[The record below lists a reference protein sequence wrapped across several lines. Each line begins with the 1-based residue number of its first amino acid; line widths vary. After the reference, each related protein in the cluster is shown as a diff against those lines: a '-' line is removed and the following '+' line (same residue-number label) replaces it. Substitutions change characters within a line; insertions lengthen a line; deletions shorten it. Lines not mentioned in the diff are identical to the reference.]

1 MTDTPHTPSQK
12 TPGPEDLP
20 PIIPPAATVAAPTRL
35 SLLTR
40 LRNYFL
46 AGIIVTAPIGL
57 TIYLVFIT
65 IEAIDRNVRS
75 LVPQGYEPERFI
87 PSYNLPFGI
96 PGLGLIAAVVLLTL
110 IGFLATNLLGRSL
123 LRVGE
128 ALVSRMPIV
137 RGIYSALKQ
146 IFETMFSQSGNSF
159 RQVALVPWPAQGS
172 WTIAFV
178 TNYVQGGEV
187 NGLLGEQLVTC
198 YVPTTPNPTGGYMT
212 YFRRRD
218 IQILE
223 MTVDEAM
230 KLIISC
236 GVIVPHATSQSSM
249 AAAQTKMAA
258 GGNADGK
265 LGNGDGNFTP

>member
-1 MTDTPHTPSQK
+1 MTQTPSDTPP
-12 TPGPEDLP
+12 PETELH
-20 PIIPPAATVAAPTRL
+20 ILAPVPKL
-35 SLLTR
+35 SLFTR

-75 LVPQGYEPERFI
+75 LVPLGYEPERFI

-96 PGLGLIAAVVLLTL
+96 PGLGLIAAFVLLTL
-110 IGFLATNLLGRSL
+110 IGFLATNLMGRTL
-123 LRVGE
+123 LRLGE
-128 ALVSRMPIV
+128 RIVARMPIV
-137 RGIYSALKQ
+137 RGVYSALKQ
-146 IFETMFSQSGNSF
+146 IFETVFSQSGNSF
-159 RQVALVPWPAQGS
+159 RQVALVPWPSTGS

-187 NGLLGEQLVTC
+187 SEQLGEDLVTV

-212 YFRRRD
+212 YYRRRD
-218 IQILE
+218 IKILS
-223 MTVDEAM
+223 MSVDQAM

-236 GVIVPHATSQSSM
+236 GVIVPPDLAQTTT
-249 AAAQTKMAA
+249 AAQKTAA
-258 GGNADGK
+258 GGKPDAKSDS
-265 LGNGDGNFTP
+265 GDGNFTP

>member
-1 MTDTPHTPSQK
+1 MTQTPTTP
-12 TPGPEDLP
+12 PPELP
-20 PIIPPAATVAAPTRL
+20 HIIAPSPRV

-57 TIYLVFIT
+57 TIYLVVIT
-65 IEAIDRNVRS
+65 IQAIDRNVRG
-75 LVPQGYEPERFI
+75 LVPEGYQPERFI
-87 PSYNLPFGI
+87 PYDLPFGL
-96 PGLGLIAAVVLLTL
+96 PGLGVVAALVILTL
-110 IGFLATNLLGRSL
+110 IGFLATNLMGRTL
-123 LRVGE
+123 LRLGE
-128 ALVSRMPIV
+128 RLVARMPVV
-137 RGIYSALKQ
+137 RGVYSALKQ

-178 TNYVQGGEV
+178 TNYVQGPEIAA
-187 NGLLGEQLVTC
+187 NLGEQLVTC

-218 IQILE
+218 IVILS
-223 MTVDEAM
+223 MTVDQAM

-236 GVIVPHATSQSSM
+236 GVIVPPGSVQGAT
-249 AAAQTKMAA
+249 AAKTAE
-258 GGNADGK
+258 GGSGNVEP
-265 LGNGDGNFTP
+265 GNGGFTP

>member
-1 MTDTPHTPSQK
+1 MTTPS
-12 TPGPEDLP
+12 PDSLP
-20 PIIPPAATVAAPTRL
+20 PIIPTGDAVPPPPRI

-75 LVPQGYEPERFI
+75 LVPPGYEPERFI

-96 PGLGLIAAVVLLTL
+96 PGLGLIAAVVILTL
-110 IGFLATNLLGRSL
+110 IGFLATNLLGRTL
-123 LRVGE
+123 LRLGE
-128 ALVSRMPIV
+128 GLVSRTPIV

-146 IFETMFSQSGNSF
+146 IFETVFSQSGNSF

-187 NGLLGEQLVTC
+187 NGLIGDQLVTC

-236 GVIVPHATSQSSM
+236 GVIVPHPTSQSSIT
-249 AAAQTKMAA
+249 AAQIKTAA
-258 GGNADGK
+258 GGNDVK
-265 LGNGDGNFTP
+265 PSNGDGNFTP

>member
-1 MTDTPHTPSQK
+1 MTQTPDQQP
-12 TPGPEDLP
+12 DLP
-20 PIIPPAATVAAPTRL
+20 PIIPPLVEPPPRL
-35 SLLTR
+35 SLMTR

-75 LVPQGYEPERFI
+75 LVPQGFEPERFI

-110 IGFLATNLLGRSL
+110 IGFLATNLLGRTL
-123 LRVGE
+123 LRLGE
-128 ALVSRMPIV
+128 RIVARMPIV
-137 RGIYSALKQ
+137 RGLYSALKQ
-146 IFETMFSQSGNSF
+146 IFETVFSQSGNSF
-159 RQVALVPWPAQGS
+159 RQVALVPWPSTGS
-172 WTIAFV
+172 WTLAFV
-178 TNYVQGGEV
+178 TNYVQGPEI
-187 NGLLGEQLVTC
+187 NGALGEELVTV

-212 YFRRRD
+212 YYRRRD
-218 IQILE
+218 IHILS

-236 GVIVPHATSQSSM
+236 GVIVPQGLT
-249 AAAQTKMAA
+249 AAAKTAA
-258 GGNADGK
+258 GGKPDVK
-265 LGNGDGNFTP
+265 PSNGDGNFTP

>member
-1 MTDTPHTPSQK
+1 MTTETPQPS
-12 TPGPEDLP
+12 PESELP
-20 PIIPPAATVAAPTRL
+20 PIIAPAPRV

-46 AGIIVTAPIGL
+46 AGIIVAAPIGL

-75 LVPQGYEPERFI
+75 LVPPGYQPERFI
-87 PSYNLPFGI
+87 PYDLPFGI
-96 PGLGLIAAVVLLTL
+96 PGLGLIAALVVLTL
-110 IGFLATNLLGRSL
+110 IGFLATNLMGRTL
-123 LRVGE
+123 LRLGE
-128 ALVSRMPIV
+128 RIVARMPIV

-146 IFETMFSQSGNSF
+146 IFETVFSQSGNSF
-159 RQVALVPWPAQGS
+159 RQVALVPWPSQGS

-178 TNYVQGGEV
+178 TNYIQGGEV
-187 NGLLGEQLVTC
+187 GEHLGDEIVTC

-218 IQILE
+218 IHILS
-223 MTVDEAM
+223 MTVDQAM

-236 GVIVPHATSQSSM
+236 GVIVPTDI
-249 AAAQTKMAA
+249 AAAQIKAA
-258 GGNADGK
+258 GGGK
-265 LGNGDGNFTP
+265 PGGKPEHGDGGFTP

>member
-1 MTDTPHTPSQK
+1 MTQTPDPQPDTELHI
-12 TPGPEDLP
+12 LA
-20 PIIPPAATVAAPTRL
+20 PAPRV
-35 SLLTR
+35 SLFTR

-75 LVPQGYEPERFI
+75 LVPLGYEPERFI

-96 PGLGLIAAVVLLTL
+96 PGLGLVAAVVLLTL
-110 IGFLATNLLGRSL
+110 IGFLATNLMGRTL
-123 LRVGE
+123 LRLGE
-128 ALVSRMPIV
+128 RIVARMPIV
-137 RGIYSALKQ
+137 RGVYSALKQ
-146 IFETMFSQSGNSF
+146 IFETVFSQSGNSF
-159 RQVALVPWPAQGS
+159 RQVALVPWPSTGS

-187 NGLLGEQLVTC
+187 SEQLGEDLVTV

-212 YFRRRD
+212 YYRRRD
-218 IQILE
+218 IKILS
-223 MTVDEAM
+223 MSVDQAM

-236 GVIVPHATSQSSM
+236 GVIVPPELAQTTT
-249 AAAQTKMAA
+249 AAQKTAA
-258 GGNADGK
+258 GGKPDAKPDS
-265 LGNGDGNFTP
+265 GDGNFTP

>member
-1 MTDTPHTPSQK
+1 MTTETPP
-12 TPGPEDLP
+12 PNPETELP
-20 PIIPPAATVAAPTRL
+20 PIIAPAPRV

-46 AGIIVTAPIGL
+46 AGIIVAAPIGL

-75 LVPQGYEPERFI
+75 LVPHGYEPERFI

-96 PGLGLIAAVVLLTL
+96 PGLGLIAAVVILTL
-110 IGFLATNLLGRSL
+110 IGFLATNLMGRTL
-123 LRVGE
+123 LRLGE
-128 ALVSRMPIV
+128 RIVARMPIV

-146 IFETMFSQSGNSF
+146 IFETVFSQSGNSF
-159 RQVALVPWPAQGS
+159 RQVALVPWPSQGS

-178 TNYVQGGEV
+178 TNYIQGGEV
-187 NGLLGEQLVTC
+187 GEHLGDEIVTC

-218 IQILE
+218 IHILS
-223 MTVDEAM
+223 MTVDQAM

-236 GVIVPHATSQSSM
+236 GVIVPTDI
-249 AAAQTKMAA
+249 AAAQIKAA
-258 GGNADGK
+258 GGGK
-265 LGNGDGNFTP
+265 PGGKPENGDGGFTP

>member
-1 MTDTPHTPSQK
+1 MTTPS
-12 TPGPEDLP
+12 PDNLP
-20 PIIPPAATVAAPTRL
+20 PIIPPAETLPPPPRI

-75 LVPQGYEPERFI
+75 LVPLGYEPERFI

-96 PGLGLIAAVVLLTL
+96 PGLGLIAAVVILTV
-110 IGFLATNLLGRSL
+110 IGFLATNLLGRTL

-128 ALVSRMPIV
+128 ALVNRMPVV
-137 RGIYSALKQ
+137 RGVYSALKQ

-187 NGLLGEQLVTC
+187 NGLIGEQIVTC

-218 IQILE
+218 IQILS

-236 GVIVPHATSQSSM
+236 GVIVPHPTSQSSIL
-249 AAAQTKMAA
+249 AAQTKTAA
-258 GGNADGK
+258 GGNDGK
-265 LGNGDGNFTP
+265 PSSNGDGSFTP

>member
-1 MTDTPHTPSQK
+1 MTDPTPPSETP
-12 TPGPEDLP
+12 EP
-20 PIIPPAATVAAPTRL
+20 PHIIVPPPRL
-35 SLLTR
+35 SLATR

-65 IEAIDRNVRS
+65 IQAIDRNVRG

-87 PSYNLPFGI
+87 PYELPYGI
-96 PGLGLIAAVVLLTL
+96 PGLGILAALVLLTL
-110 IGFLATNLLGRSL
+110 IGFLATNLLGRTL
-123 LRVGE
+123 LTLGE
-128 ALVSRMPIV
+128 RLVARMPVV

-146 IFETMFSQSGNSF
+146 IFETVFSQSGNSF
-159 RQVALVPWPAQGS
+159 RQVALVPWPSAGS

-178 TNYVQGGEV
+178 TNYVQGEV
-187 NGLLGEQLVTC
+187 SHRLGTDLVTV

-212 YFRRRD
+212 YYRRSD
-218 IQILE
+218 VVILD

-236 GVIVPHATSQSSM
+236 GVIVPPQKSLPQKPQAPGMAQS
-249 AAAQTKMAA
+249 
-258 GGNADGK
+258 GG
-265 LGNGDGNFTP
+265 FTP

>member
-1 MTDTPHTPSQK
+1 MTTENSPPN
-12 TPGPEDLP
+12 PEIELP
-20 PIIPPAATVAAPTRL
+20 PIIAPAPRV

-46 AGIIVTAPIGL
+46 AGIIVAAPIGL

-75 LVPQGYEPERFI
+75 LVPPGYQPERFI
-87 PSYNLPFGI
+87 PYDLPFGI
-96 PGLGLIAAVVLLTL
+96 PGLGLIAALVVLTL
-110 IGFLATNLLGRSL
+110 IGFLATNLMGRTLLSLGERI
-123 LRVGE
+123 V
-128 ALVSRMPIV
+128 ARMPVV

-146 IFETMFSQSGNSF
+146 IFETVFSQSGNSF
-159 RQVALVPWPAQGS
+159 RQVALVPWPSQGS

-178 TNYVQGGEV
+178 TNYVQGNEVGEH
-187 NGLLGEQLVTC
+187 LGDEIVTC

-218 IQILE
+218 IHILS
-223 MTVDEAM
+223 MSVDQAM

-236 GVIVPHATSQSSM
+236 GVIVPSDVTAAQLK
-249 AAAQTKMAA
+249 AAAA
-258 GGNADGK
+258 GNPGIK
-265 LGNGDGNFTP
+265 STHGDGNFTP

>member
-1 MTDTPHTPSQK
+1 MTDTPP
-12 TPGPEDLP
+12 PNPETELP
-20 PIIPPAATVAAPTRL
+20 HIIAPAPKV

-46 AGIIVTAPIGL
+46 AGIIVAAPIGL

-75 LVPQGYEPERFI
+75 LVPPGYEPERFI

-96 PGLGLIAAVVLLTL
+96 PGLGLIAAVVILTL
-110 IGFLATNLLGRSL
+110 IGFLATNLMGRTLLSLGERI
-123 LRVGE
+123 V
-128 ALVSRMPIV
+128 ARMPVV

-146 IFETMFSQSGNSF
+146 IFETVFSQSGKSF
-159 RQVALVPWPAQGS
+159 RQVALVPWPSTGS

-178 TNYVQGGEV
+178 TNYVQGREV
-187 NGLLGEQLVTC
+187 SGLLGEEIVTV

-212 YFRRRD
+212 YYRRRD
-218 IQILE
+218 IHILS
-223 MTVDEAM
+223 MSVDQAM

-236 GVIVPHATSQSSM
+236 GVIVPPDI
-249 AAAQTKMAA
+249 AAAQIRAA
-258 GGNADGK
+258 GGGK
-265 LGNGDGNFTP
+265 SSVKPDNGDGGFTP

>member
-1 MTDTPHTPSQK
+1 MTQTPDNPQPDSELH
-12 TPGPEDLP
+12 LL
-20 PIIPPAATVAAPTRL
+20 APVPKL
-35 SLLTR
+35 SLFTR

-75 LVPQGYEPERFI
+75 LVPLGYEPERFI

-110 IGFLATNLLGRSL
+110 IGFLATNLMGRTL
-123 LRVGE
+123 LRLGE
-128 ALVSRMPIV
+128 RIVARMPIV

-146 IFETMFSQSGNSF
+146 IFETVFSQSGNSF
-159 RQVALVPWPAQGS
+159 RQVALVPWPSTGS

-187 NGLLGEQLVTC
+187 SEQLGDDLVTV

-212 YFRRRD
+212 YYRRRD
-218 IQILE
+218 IKILS
-223 MTVDEAM
+223 MTVDQAM

-236 GVIVPHATSQSSM
+236 GVIVPPDLM
-249 AAAQTKMAA
+249 AASTKTAA
-258 GGNADGK
+258 GGKPHVKPGN
-265 LGNGDGNFTP
+265 GNGDGDFTP

>member
-1 MTDTPHTPSQK
+1 MTQT
-12 TPGPEDLP
+12 LP
-20 PIIPPAATVAAPTRL
+20 PEHHDPELPHIIAPAPRL
-35 SLLTR
+35 SLLAR

-75 LVPQGYEPERFI
+75 LVPHGYEPERFI

-110 IGFLATNLLGRSL
+110 IGFLATNLMGRTL
-123 LRVGE
+123 LRLGE
-128 ALVSRMPIV
+128 RLVARMPIV
-137 RGIYSALKQ
+137 RGVYSALKQ
-146 IFETMFSQSGNSF
+146 IFETVFSQSGNSF
-159 RQVALVPWPAQGS
+159 RQVALVPWPSAGS

-187 NGLLGEQLVTC
+187 SEHLGDDLVTV

-212 YFRRRD
+212 YYRRRD
-218 IQILE
+218 IKVLS
-223 MTVDEAM
+223 MTVDQAM

-236 GVIVPHATSQSSM
+236 GVIVPPDIM
-249 AAAQTKMAA
+249 AASAKTAA
-258 GGNADGK
+258 GGKPSAKPSTGH
-265 LGNGDGNFTP
+265 GDGNFTP

>member
-1 MTDTPHTPSQK
+1 MTDTPP
-12 TPGPEDLP
+12 PNPETELP
-20 PIIPPAATVAAPTRL
+20 HIIAPAPKV

-46 AGIIVTAPIGL
+46 AGIIVAAPIGL

-75 LVPQGYEPERFI
+75 LVPPGYEPERFI

-96 PGLGLIAAVVLLTL
+96 PGLGLIAAVVILTL
-110 IGFLATNLLGRSL
+110 IGFLATNLMGRTLLSLGERI
-123 LRVGE
+123 V
-128 ALVSRMPIV
+128 ARMPVV

-146 IFETMFSQSGNSF
+146 IFETVFSQSGNSF
-159 RQVALVPWPAQGS
+159 RQVALVPWPSTGS

-178 TNYVQGGEV
+178 TNYVQGREV
-187 NGLLGEQLVTC
+187 SGLLGEEIVTV

-212 YFRRRD
+212 YYRRRD
-218 IQILE
+218 IHILS
-223 MTVDEAM
+223 MSVDQAM

-236 GVIVPHATSQSSM
+236 GVIVPPDI
-249 AAAQTKMAA
+249 AAAQIRAA
-258 GGNADGK
+258 GGGK
-265 LGNGDGNFTP
+265 SSVKPDNGDGGFTP

>member
-1 MTDTPHTPSQK
+1 MTQTPETPPSD
-12 TPGPEDLP
+12 GELH
-20 PIIPPAATVAAPTRL
+20 ILAPAPRL
-35 SLLTR
+35 SLFTR

-75 LVPQGYEPERFI
+75 LVPLGYEPERFI

-110 IGFLATNLLGRSL
+110 IGFLATNLMGRTL
-123 LRVGE
+123 LRLGE
-128 ALVSRMPIV
+128 RIVARMPIV
-137 RGIYSALKQ
+137 RGVYSALKQ
-146 IFETMFSQSGNSF
+146 IFETVFSQSGNSF
-159 RQVALVPWPAQGS
+159 RQVALVPWPSTGS

-187 NGLLGEQLVTC
+187 SEQLGEDLVTV

-212 YFRRRD
+212 YYRRRD
-218 IQILE
+218 IKILS
-223 MTVDEAM
+223 MTVDQAM

-236 GVIVPHATSQSSM
+236 GVIVPPDVM
-249 AAAQTKMAA
+249 AASKTAA
-258 GGNADGK
+258 GGKPDVKPGN
-265 LGNGDGNFTP
+265 GNGDGNFTP